1 MDGSA
6 EELASA
12 VVEMLKELGK
22 REGVALAA
30 MFEAIDFDGNGTIN
44 RAEFTQVL
52 TELGFSHLTETEVL
66 EVLDHFDK
74 DGNGEVDWKEFVAMV
89 EGADKLDAT
98 TEARAA
104 LRAYMLA
111 EVFKV
116 EHGSDV
122 KEEQLKAVFEAFDKD
137 QDGTI
142 EIEEFRQA
150 ATALGFTPSS
160 EELELAVK
168 VFDFNGDGSV
178 SYLEFIQFVKGD
190 EVVTAEARAALR
202 AYMLA
207 EVFKVEHGS
216 DVKEEQLKAVFG
228 AFDKNQDGTIE
239 IEEFRQAATALGFT
253 PSSEELELAVKVFDF
268 NGDGSVSYLEFVQF
282 VRVGETAQTK
292 GGGKI
297 GASRRPSVM
306 DAISKFKGLLF
317 LGAKKKKSPKGTGSV
332 VEKAENTVDENA
344 LTSAEAKNGAV
355 DPAVGGQRRTRAKA
369 GTKIRTRRSVYE
381 GEPDKEGWLER
392 HTSGPR
398 KTWLK
403 RYHVLRAHYLVS
415 FETDE
420 KTEEKDMVDLHDL
433 QVRYLDV

>member
-122 KEEQLKAVFEAFDKD
+122 KEEQLKAVFGAFDKD
-137 QDGTI
+137 
-142 EIEEFRQA
+142 
-150 ATALGFTPSS
+150 
-160 EELELAVK
+160 
-168 VFDFNGDGSV
+168 
-178 SYLEFIQFVKGD
+178 
-190 EVVTAEARAALR
+190 
-202 AYMLA
+202 
-207 EVFKVEHGS
+207 
-216 DVKEEQLKAVFG
+216 
-228 AFDKNQDGTIE
+228 QDGTIE